1 MNAENRRFLT
11 KLRAGTALRILV
23 VDDDFNTREILAG
36 ALELFGAEVR
46 SAGNVAEARRLFG
59 NWRPDMLVSDLGMPV
74 EDGYDLIRAI
84 RALTPSEGGQVPALA
99 LTGYLDE
106 EQRNLALECG
116 YDEVLTKPTALDEL
130 LAAIRRVAKEDL
142 PPS

>member
-11 KLRAGTALRILV
+11 KLRTGTALRILV

-46 SAGNVAEARRLFG
+46 SAGNVAEARQLFG

-84 RALTPSEGGQVPALA
+84 RALPPAEGGQVPALA

-106 EQRNLALECG
+106 EQRSLALECG
-116 YDEVLTKPTALDEL
+116 YDTVLTKPTALDEL
-130 LAAIRRVAKEDL
+130 LAAIRQVAKEDL